1 MLFIFIFPPSFV
13 FSPPSSCCK
22 SMLLSSI
29 SPSFVFSPPSS
40 YCKFSNS
47 LPVWNAWLVS
57 LYHLGNH
64 RNGIEISRV
73 RLKYCIRQYCILDV
87 LRTSKTPDSQ
97 KWNPSTLHVHKC
109 FLEFFKTWTLMPKP
123 QVHHMHTHLSCN
135 SLNPK
140 PWCLNPKYTSLYT
153 HLFCNFL
160 NPNPWC
166 LNPKYAT
173 HIHLSC
179 NSLNP

>member
-1 MLFIFIFPPSFV
+1 MTMCPCTIWWIIATELNFQEWDWSIVSDSIV
-13 FSPPSSCCK
+13 FL
-22 SMLLSSI
+22 M
-29 SPSFVFSPPSS
+29 FSEPQKHLIPRSETPVHCMYTHVS
-40 YCKFSNS
+40 WNS
-47 LPVWNAWLVS
+47 LKPEPWCL
-57 LYHLGNH
+57 
-64 RNGIEISRV
+64 
-73 RLKYCIRQYCILDV
+73 
-87 LRTSKTPDSQ
+87 
-97 KWNPSTLHVHKC
+97 NPK
-109 FLEFFKTWTLMPKP
+109 
-123 QVHHMHTHLSCN
+123 VHHMHTHLSCN

-166 LNPKYAT
+166 LNPKYTT